1 LGKWRWESGVG
12 NWRGAEHPLVP
23 CARACCVV
31 CAQSGGEAAE
41 VAGGSR
47 PALATLASL
56 LGVAPQA
63 LALKLTFRQ
72 IRTRSEV
79 YESPLTVREATF
91 VRDALAKATYA
102 RLFDWLVLKIDDAL
116 HTDTAVSRGCV
127 SACHIRRALGAC
139 LRCAALHCT
148 A

>member
-1 LGKWRWESGVG
+1 
-12 NWRGAEHPLVP
+12 
-23 CARACCVV
+23 
-31 CAQSGGEAAE
+31 

-139 LRCAALHCT
+139 LPACAALHGVT
-148 A
+148 PPPPAVPQVHAVVGVLDIYGAAAVASFLAARFH